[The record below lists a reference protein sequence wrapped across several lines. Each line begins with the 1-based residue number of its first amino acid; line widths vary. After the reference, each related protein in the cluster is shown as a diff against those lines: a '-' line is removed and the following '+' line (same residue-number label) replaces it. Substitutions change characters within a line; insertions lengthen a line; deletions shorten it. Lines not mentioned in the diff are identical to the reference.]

1 MTKEDQELILTNL
14 LQIDDPFYLNTFK
27 NAEAED
33 EWFRINEKFIQNDL
47 QKYFPKNI
55 DMHDKTT
62 WNFIKA
68 KLKQFDYE
76 F

>member
-1 MTKEDQELILTNL
+1 MTKEDQELILASL
-14 LQIDDPFYLNTFK
+14 LQLDDPFYLNTFA
-27 NAEAED
+27 NAAVED

-47 QKYFPKNI
+47 QKYLPTKI
-55 DMHDKTT
+55 DTHDRAT

-68 KLKQFDYE
+68 KLRQFDDE